1 MERRR
6 GGGGRGC
13 GLSLGE
19 KRHENKK
26 TDANSPWRAPRG
38 HSKRE
43 RTFGRCPGVAAAS
56 AGQPDHRYCPGEA
69 GNHGGNRV
77 AAGTL
82 LRYLGSVLDESAN
95 QIRSGYRRRRGGPE
109 DCQRSDASGLKSE
122 REQGYGVRIIWWRG
136 AWGRGSRA
144 CALTLS
150 TDRTSA
156 RLRVVR
162 PRCGPICPHALP

>member
-43 RTFGRCPGVAAAS
+43 RTLGRCPGVAA
-56 AGQPDHRYCPGEA
+56 
-69 GNHGGNRV
+69 
-77 AAGTL
+77 GTL
-82 LRYLGSVLDESAN
+82 LRDLGSVLDESAN

-122 REQGYGVRIIWWRG
+122 REQ
-136 AWGRGSRA
+136 
-144 CALTLS
+144 
-150 TDRTSA
+150 
-156 RLRVVR
+156 
-162 PRCGPICPHALP
+162 